1 VVVAAGERD
10 TPESAAALERLCR
23 TYWYP
28 LYVYVR
34 RRGYSAEDAQDLTQG
49 FFCRL
54 LDRHW
59 LPQADRHKGRFR
71 SFLLVALNHFLANEW
86 DRAAAVKR
94 GGRISFQSLDDAT
107 CEKLFGEDSRLS
119 SSPEELYERR
129 WAMTLLQTVL
139 SRLRDEAIAA
149 GRLEQF
155 EKLEVFLAGEERAV
169 SYGDLAAELST
180 TQAALKMATH
190 RLRRRYAELLREE
203 IAHTVADPAEV
214 RDELRHLLAV
224 LSG

>member
-1 VVVAAGERD
+1 MAGERG

-28 LYVYVR
+28 LYVCAR
-34 RRGYSAEDAQDLTQG
+34 RRGHSHEDAQDLTQD

-54 LDRHW
+54 LDRNW

-86 DRAAAVKR
+86 DRATAVKR
-94 GGRISFQSLDDAT
+94 GGRMSFQSLDDAT
-107 CEKLFGEDSRLS
+107 CEKLFREDSQLTC
-119 SSPEELYERR
+119 SPEELYERR
-129 WAMTLLQTVL
+129 WAMTLLQTVF
-139 SRLRDEAIAA
+139 SRLRDEATAA

-155 EKLEVFLAGEERAV
+155 EKLEVFLTGEKRAV
-169 SYGDLAAELST
+169 TYADLAAELSS
-180 TQAALKMATH
+180 TQAALKMATQ